1 MISRRVAL
9 AIPLVAVIL
18 VGGLYYYY
26 FTSNSGT
33 IVMSIQ
39 PGLILK
45 ESYYGPGGFV
55 SQYFVTSANIG
66 NPGGIISNTTFLSDG
81 VNGFY
86 PLYTTFPP
94 CGNVTSV
101 IVCSIHVQSK
111 VVRPYT
117 LGDFFNVWGEP
128 LGRNNTLGYKANVTG
143 TAPFYWDM
151 CIYDISAGRAYPSLD
166 WASHVLKDGEIV
178 LLLYSQIGCL

>member
-1 MISRRVAL
+1 MAF

-18 VGGLYYYY
+18 VGGIYFSY
-26 FTSNSGT
+26 FTNNSSG
-33 IVMSIQ
+33 VAMSIR
-39 PGLILK
+39 PGLVLRETYIDQR
-45 ESYYGPGGFV
+45 SGGFV
-55 SQYFVTSANIG
+55 SQYFVTAANIG
-66 NPGGIISNTTFLSDG
+66 HPGGIIANATFLSDG

-86 PLYTTFPP
+86 PLYTSFPP

-128 LGRNNTLGYKANVTG
+128 LGRNNTLGFKANVTG
-143 TAPFYWDM
+143 TVKAPFYWDM
-151 CIYDISAGRAYPSLD
+151 CIHDLSTGRDIPSTD
-166 WASHVLKDGEIV
+166 WGSHVLKDGEIV
-178 LLLYSQIGCL
+178 LLLYSQIGCA